1 MIYVLDVALP
11 PTSPPISLF
20 SVSLSKLALI
30 SWITFMAGCYSHWPN
45 HLGTE
50 RTGIE
55 HEKKGST
62 EMLLAQQ
69 RQEVEVVNVDVLEWC
84 KGTGRG

>member
-1 MIYVLDVALP
+1 
-11 PTSPPISLF
+11 
-20 SVSLSKLALI
+20 
-30 SWITFMAGCYSHWPN
+30 MAGCYSHWPN